1 MRIAATMTTPDT
13 VPSTP
18 ACTGH
23 RDEQTLLAA
32 VAGGD
37 RAAAEELVD
46 RTYRRV
52 FATVAR
58 FCGGDAE
65 LAAELTQETYR
76 RAWAGLGSFNQR
88 AQLSTW
94 LYRIAY
100 TTWLNHLRRPQR
112 PIPTESALLETVP
125 DPEPGSEHR
134 LVERERWQRLRKA
147 VLDLPETLRTTV
159 AARYWGEL
167 PVREIAVLEGIS
179 EVGIRKRLRKA
190 IRMLSETLGEV
201 TP

>member
-1 MRIAATMTTPDT
+1 MRIAATMTTPDAA
-13 VPSTP
+13 PSTP
-18 ACTGH
+18 ASAGP
-23 RDEQTLLAA
+23 RDERALLAA

-58 FCGGDAE
+58 FCGGDAD
-65 LAAELTQETYR
+65 LAADLTQETYR
-76 RAWAGLGSFNQR
+76 RAWAGLASFDQR
-88 AQLSTW
+88 AKLSTW

-100 TTWLNHLRRPQR
+100 TTWLNHLRRPR
-112 PIPTESALLETVP
+112 RTVPSDDAYLEAVP

-134 LVERERWQRLRKA
+134 LVQREGHRRLREA
-147 VLDLPETLRTTV
+147 VLGLPETLRATV

-167 PVREIAVLEGIS
+167 PVREIAELEGITQ
-179 EVGIRKRLRKA
+179 VGVRKRLRKA
-190 IRMLSETLGEV
+190 IRMLSEALGEV
-201 TP
+201 TT